1 MRAPGDGIPGEALVA
16 AGLEALRRG
25 EHSVEA
31 LLVAVGA
38 PRLRALGIAVPNTG
52 RLPPHP
58 ELALYHAV
66 GRAHPGDAHSRY
78 NALLRRLVSFERELE
93 RRRFSAL
100 RSRGGRSPQGGGITA
115 ASLLT
120 PRAPP
125 RTPPRCGTPC

>member
-1 MRAPGDGIPGEALVA
+1 MRASGDGIPGEALVA
-16 AGLEALRRG
+16 AGLEALQRG

-38 PRLRALGIAVPNTG
+38 PRLRALGIAVPDTG

-58 ELALYHAV
+58 ELALYRAV

-93 RRRFSAL
+93 RRRFSAP
-100 RSRGGRSPQGGGITA
+100 RRASA
-115 ASLLT
+115 AEASLRERST
-120 PRAPP
+120 H
-125 RTPPRCGTPC
+125 RTGIGSGG